1 LIRDAV
7 RTAIEDFL
15 WSDATGLSV
24 EFYTEEEVKER
35 SEEIFRHVSR
45 AYPTIPS
52 PFYEKTVAA

>member
-1 LIRDAV
+1 
-7 RTAIEDFL
+7 
-15 WSDATGLSV
+15 V

-35 SEEIFRHVSR
+35 AEEIFRHVYR